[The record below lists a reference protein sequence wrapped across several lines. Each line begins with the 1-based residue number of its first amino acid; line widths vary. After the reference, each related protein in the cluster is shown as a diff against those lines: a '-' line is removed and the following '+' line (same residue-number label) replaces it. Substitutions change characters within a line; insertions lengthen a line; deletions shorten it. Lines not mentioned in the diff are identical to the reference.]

1 MTRLMRRN
9 FDWVLLCLVLLL
21 SGLGILLIASALSGN
36 AVLANWPLRQA
47 AFLAT
52 GIPLLFMAAALDY
65 RLLTSIASS
74 LYLLLLVALLL
85 ILVFGTSAGGAQR
98 WFFVGDFLLQ
108 PSELVKLG
116 MILVLARYL
125 SSQEEAQA
133 ESIFTPIAA
142 LFIMAPA
149 VALIY
154 LQPSFSTAL
163 SLLVI
168 GAIMLAISGLRWRYA
183 LVLLTGAVAAAVPIW
198 QFLLKDYMKSRV
210 LGFLNPAHV
219 PAAEHYN
226 IEQAVISIG
235 SGGWLGRGLFR
246 GSQNQLHFLRV
257 RHTDFIFSVTAE
269 ELGFVGAVVL
279 IVLFAL
285 LLLRLL
291 HIAGIARDSFG
302 RLIVVGVTA
311 MILFQFVVNIGMN
324 LNLLPATGVPL
335 PFISYGGSSLWTML
349 IGIGLAESVALRRRK
364 IEFA

>member
-1 MTRLMRRN
+1 MKRLLRRD
-9 FDWVLLCLVLLL
+9 FDWVLLGLALLL

-36 AVLANWPLRQA
+36 AILAGWPLRQA
-47 AFLAT
+47 LFLAT
-52 GIPLLFMAAALDY
+52 GIPLLFLAAALDY
-65 RLLTSIASS
+65 RLLTSIATPI
-74 LYLLLLVALLL
+74 YLFLLVALLL

-108 PSELVKLG
+108 PSELMKLG
-116 MILVLARYL
+116 VILVLARYL
-125 SSQEEAQA
+125 SSREEQA

-168 GAIMLAISGLRWRYA
+168 GAVMLAISGLSWRSA
-183 LVLLTGAVAAAVPIW
+183 LLLLTAAVAAAVPIW
-198 QFLLKDYMKSRV
+198 QFLLKGYMKTRV
-210 LGFLNPAHV
+210 LAFLNPAHV

-279 IVLFAL
+279 IVIFAL

-291 HIAGIARDSFG
+291 YIAGIARDSFG

-311 MILFQFVVNIGMN
+311 MILFQFVINIGMN

-364 IEFA
+364 IDFA